1 MWEQILEKEKTTNA
15 NADAEELHLGEEL
28 GLCFKANLSGTKGK
42 AVKVP
47 RFSGSPE

>member
-42 AVKVP
+42 AVIP